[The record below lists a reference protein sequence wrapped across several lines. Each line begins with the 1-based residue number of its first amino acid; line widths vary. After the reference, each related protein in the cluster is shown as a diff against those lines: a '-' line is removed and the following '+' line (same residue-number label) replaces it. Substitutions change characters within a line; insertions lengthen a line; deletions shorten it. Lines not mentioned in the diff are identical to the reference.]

1 VGSLRKAKRTP
12 SETKWICVECNQ
24 GLKLE
29 KVQVQ
34 YLGSVFTTDLLR
46 CPGCGVVLI
55 TEEIAF
61 GKFAQLEQVIED
73 K

>member
-1 VGSLRKAKRTP
+1 
-12 SETKWICVECNQ
+12 
-24 GLKLE
+24 
-29 KVQVQ
+29 VQ
-34 YLGSVFTTDLLR
+34 YLGSIFTTDLQR

-55 TEEIAF
+55 TEEIAL

>member
-1 VGSLRKAKRTP
+1 MP
-12 SETKWICVECNQ
+12 SETKWICAKCSRALES
-24 GLKLE
+24 E

-46 CPGCGVVLI
+46 CPGCGTVLV
-55 TEEIAF
+55 TEEIAL
-61 GKFAQLEQVIED
+61 GKMAKLEQVIED

>member
-1 VGSLRKAKRTP
+1 LKQTKRTP
-12 SETKWICVECNQ
+12 SEAKWICVKCSRALEP
-24 GLKLE
+24 E

-46 CPGCGVVLI
+46 CASCGAVLV
-55 TEEIAF
+55 TEEIALR
-61 GKFAQLEQVIED
+61 KMAKLEQVIED

>member
-1 VGSLRKAKRTP
+1 LKQSKRAP
-12 SETKWICVECNQ
+12 SETKWICAKCSRALEP
-24 GLKLE
+24 E

-46 CPGCGVVLI
+46 CPGCGEVLV
-55 TEEIAF
+55 TEEIAL
-61 GKFAQLEQVIED
+61 GKMAKLEQVIED